1 VDGQLLRGMASLQY
15 VVLHKPVGYV
25 TTAADPQGRATV
37 FDLLPPGPRLFPVG
51 RLDRESEGLL
61 LLTND
66 GDTAYRM
73 THPRFGLEKEYHVWT
88 AQPTAEQLRQL
99 AAGVVLEDGPTAP
112 ARVQEVSRGPDGA
125 ILSVILHE
133 GRNRQVRRMLAVVG
147 LPVDRLVRVRLGP
160 LHLDRL
166 PAGAWHTLDSEEVA
180 WLRRMLA
187 SAEAGENGE
196 KRAGRSDDRP

>member
-1 VDGQLLRGMASLQY
+1 MTAERLQKLLAAAGVASRRQSEALITSGRVRVDGQVVTTLGTRATAQQRIEVDGQLLRGMASLQY

-88 AQPTAEQLRQL
+88 A
-99 AAGVVLEDGPTAP
+99 
-112 ARVQEVSRGPDGA
+112 
-125 ILSVILHE
+125 
-133 GRNRQVRRMLAVVG
+133 
-147 LPVDRLVRVRLGP
+147 
-160 LHLDRL
+160 
-166 PAGAWHTLDSEEVA
+166 
-180 WLRRMLA
+180 
-187 SAEAGENGE
+187 
-196 KRAGRSDDRP
+196 